1 MTTQELAVPSHPAPD
16 VPMEEGDPT
25 PRTVDW
31 NNPRVAAIL
40 EAAAKCFSRKGF
52 SATTLAEIGK
62 ELGLRKSIV
71 HYYFASKA
79 ALIHEVQSY
88 TYFRYLERVRDA
100 VRTELGPGERSI
112 KGIRALWEAAG
123 DGNVGL
129 NIEVWSASRNDEELK
144 RRAAA
149 LQKEKR
155 KLVAQSIADMLGAD
169 PTRIRE
175 SLCTL
180 VLSVLNGLTVCE
192 YVEGEGARAQE
203 SFDVFVSLLRAGLQ
217 NLEPPQQHQTAP
229 PHHPSQPPHSQPPAH
244 LTMQHPQQGFP
255 PPPLQGM
262 QAPPQ
267 GMHPAQGQGMQGAP
281 QQGLQPPPQALH
293 PSQAMQGIPVMQ
305 GVPQSQPAT
314 QHHNPQALHQTPPP
328 PSQPPTTMVA
338 SQPGGPVHNSGLQG
352 MHTPSAGS
360 TPHSGLP
367 HDGGFNPVGPPLP
380 ESRPGAESAAL
391 MNPSDAYSQEAY
403 SLEGF
408 AAPDSGVRSPNE
420 GPGGPIAF
428 GEQVPSA
435 SGELPTAMALETSPE
450 EHDGRHPVS
459 TDASAIFPPMGLPSQ
474 HS

>member
-1 MTTQELAVPSHPAPD
+1 MTTQDLATPHHHHHEVHL
-16 VPMEEGDPT
+16 EETDPT

-100 VRTELGPGERSI
+100 VRSDLGPGERSA
-112 KGIRALWEAAG
+112 KGIHALWEAAG

-155 KLVAQSIADMLGAD
+155 KLVAQSIAEMLGAD
-169 PTRIRE
+169 PSRIRE

-192 YVEGEGARAQE
+192 YVEGEAAKAQE
-203 SFDVFVSLLRAGLQ
+203 AFDIFVSLLRAGLQ
-217 NLEPPQQHQTAP
+217 NLDTPRPPMQHMHPQQHMQSAHPSHMP
-229 PHHPSQPPHSQPPAH
+229 PHQ
-244 LTMQHPQQGFP
+244 
-255 PPPLQGM
+255 
-262 QAPPQ
+262 Q
-267 GMHPAQGQGMQGAP
+267 GMHPQSAPPSAP
-281 QQGLQPPPQALH
+281 QSAPP
-293 PSQAMQGIPVMQ
+293 
-305 GVPQSQPAT
+305 
-314 QHHNPQALHQTPPP
+314 
-328 PSQPPTTMVA
+328 
-338 SQPGGPVHNSGLQG
+338 
-352 MHTPSAGS
+352 
-360 TPHSGLP
+360 GLP
-367 HDGGFNPVGPPLP
+367 HMG
-380 ESRPGAESAAL
+380 
-391 MNPSDAYSQEAY
+391 
-403 SLEGF
+403 
-408 AAPDSGVRSPNE
+408 
-420 GPGGPIAF
+420 
-428 GEQVPSA
+428 
-435 SGELPTAMALETSPE
+435 
-450 EHDGRHPVS
+450 HP
-459 TDASAIFPPMGLPSQ
+459 GLPNH